1 MPLDPAPNPPAA
13 PLGDWG
19 DFPPA
24 VPPEELPP
32 LEAELV
38 EQLSSDQIEDEAFR
52 ALVDEIEGLP
62 PLDAVEVTEPAADAG
77 ARALID
83 EIEGSPAPVAPVA
96 PKPKPRPIPRAVPV
110 ARPVPARAP
119 EPEPAPAP
127 ASPFPQIVGCPRCGE
142 KVEPV
147 ENRCP
152 WCAKWLVGKPPKSR
166 RRDEDEE
173 DADDEPVWYGTRADA
188 DERADERY
196 ERPRDARPPVPPMV
210 VVFVS
215 YGLLLASL
223 IALAAYAVAR
233 SVTSQEELYGAML
246 AVGLFDA
253 ALTVG
258 ALALV
263 WKYAQQPSPG
273 RALVPMWLLA
283 LPMLALLLLLN
294 ISYITF
300 LRELFRP
307 FGAAQA
313 EQMKVTFATVF
324 LICVLPAV
332 MEEAFFRQLALGVF
346 RRSMNLHA
354 AVWLAAGLFAL
365 AHLANPLGM
374 PYLFIAGAAFGY
386 TRAYGGLSL
395 AILLHFLHNFAVVAY
410 EAWK

>member
-1 MPLDPAPNPPAA
+1 MPPEPAPNPPAA
-13 PLGDWG
+13 PMGDWG

-24 VPPEELPP
+24 VPLPP
-32 LEAELV
+32 LEAEL
-38 EQLSSDQIEDEAFR
+38 IEPDVAEDAAFR
-52 ALVDEIEGLP
+52 ALVEEIEGPP
-62 PLDAVEVTEPAADAG
+62 PLDAVEVTDPPVDPA

-83 EIEGSPAPVAPVA
+83 EIEGPVAPPA
-96 PKPKPRPIPRAVPV
+96 PNPRPPRAVPV
-110 ARPVPARAP
+110 ARPVPPAP
-119 EPEPAPAP
+119 EPDPQPE

-142 KVEPV
+142 KVEPI

-152 WCAKWLVGKPPKSR
+152 WCSKWLVGRPPKPR
-166 RRDEDEE
+166 PRAEDEDEP
-173 DADDEPVWYGTRADA
+173 ADEPVWYGNTAA
-188 DERADERY
+188 ERV
-196 ERPRDARPPVPPMV
+196 ARRTAPARQFPPMA

-215 YGLLLASL
+215 YGLLLGSL
-223 IALAAYAVAR
+223 IALAAYAVAN
-233 SVTSQEELYGAML
+233 SVTSQKELYGGML

-253 ALTVG
+253 VLTVG

-263 WKYAQQPSPG
+263 WTHAQQPSPG
-273 RALVPMWLLA
+273 SARVVRMWLLA
-283 LPMLALLLLLN
+283 LPVLGVLLFLN
-294 ISYITF
+294 ISYITL

-313 EQMKVTFATVF
+313 EKIDITFATVF
-324 LICVLPAV
+324 LICVLPAL

-374 PYLFIAGAAFGY
+374 PYLFVAGAAFGY
-386 TRAYGGLSL
+386 ARAYGGLPL
-395 AILLHFLHNFAVVAY
+395 AMLMHFLHNLAVIGY